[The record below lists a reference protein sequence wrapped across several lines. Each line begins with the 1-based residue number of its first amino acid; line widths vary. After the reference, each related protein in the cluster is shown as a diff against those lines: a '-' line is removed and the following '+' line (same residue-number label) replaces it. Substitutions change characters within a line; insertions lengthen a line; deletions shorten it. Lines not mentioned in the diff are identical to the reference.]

1 MAKGRTRLRVCLV
14 SARAIDDVPQRL
26 AARVA
31 RRVETA
37 GAAGFRAR
45 SAPSPRSDQPPVLA
59 GATAAADSR

>member
-1 MAKGRTRLRVCLV
+1 MAKGRTRLRVFLV
-14 SARAIDDVPQRL
+14 SAHTVDEVQQRL
-26 AARVA
+26 AA